1 MTVVLFKLQCFFF
14 FLFSPQGQ
22 RSLFLVLPQLPL
34 ATLGVSVSFVTVSLS
49 CCCLLI
55 FYVFLGTICA
65 VSPQLL
71 RRNCYINRCN
81 PQGAGQ
87 IGSTPSG
94 WFTRKCSQGIQAQEH
109 LAPGDPKKVRFGYSL
124 LKKSQFQGTSGGE
137 TNGELI
143 QRPTP
148 EIQHSHQ
155 RPSIKCRKYL
165 QVYVRKMWDKKR

>member
-14 FLFSPQGQ
+14 FLSVFCPRQ
-22 RSLFLVLPQLPL
+22 RSLFLALSQLPL

-109 LAPGDPKKVRFGYSL
+109 LAPGDPKKVRYGYSL
-124 LKKSQFQGTSGGE
+124 LTKSQFQGTSGGE

-148 EIQHSHQ
+148 EIQQTH
-155 RPSIKCRKYL
+155 IKDSL
-165 QVYVRKMWDKKR
+165 

>member
-14 FLFSPQGQ
+14 LSVFCP
-22 RSLFLVLPQLPL
+22 R
-34 ATLGVSVSFVTVSLS
+34 TEESVSGPSPTALGNVRGECFLCYCLTVLLLS
-49 CCCLLI
+49 
-55 FYVFLGTICA
+55 FDFLCFFGTICA

-137 TNGELI
+137 TNGELF

-148 EIQHSHQ
+148 EIQQTH
-155 RPSIKCRKYL
+155 IKDSL
-165 QVYVRKMWDKKR
+165 

>member
-1 MTVVLFKLQCFFF
+1 MTVVLFKMQWFFFF

-94 WFTRKCSQGIQAQEH
+94 WFTRKCSQGVQAQEH
-109 LAPGDPKKVRFGYSL
+109 LAPGDPKKSEVWL
-124 LKKSQFQGTSGGE
+124 LITDKIA
-137 TNGELI
+137 I
-143 QRPTP
+143 QRN
-148 EIQHSHQ
+148 
-155 RPSIKCRKYL
+155 
-165 QVYVRKMWDKKR
+165 